1 MFWSRQLTDASKAV
15 LALLAL
21 VYLNV
26 IPISVQAAERTMIVL
41 DGSGSM
47 WGQINGKPKLVIAR
61 ETLREV
67 LKGVSDTTI
76 LGLMAY
82 GHRVKG
88 DCSDIELIV
97 PPRAGS
103 ADEIAN
109 KVDSLKF
116 LGKTPLSAAVQLAAK
131 ELRYTEDKATVI
143 LITDGLETCKANIC
157 EIGTSLEAQGLDFTA
172 HVVGFGL
179 SKAEGKQVACL
190 AENTGGQYFSAANA
204 SELVEA
210 LNQTVAAII
219 PNVRLVAIDQN
230 GNRVTGISLDWT
242 ISDANNQNI
251 HTTTA
256 FEASIGSLE
265 AGDYSVSVAGQNV
278 SGGTEFS
285 IIADVQ
291 KQIIEVPVEVQ
302 QLEATLD
309 APASV
314 ARGATFDVVWG
325 GPNAKSD
332 YVTIVEIG
340 AKPGVYTSYFYTQN
354 GNPAAI
360 TAPDGVGTYEIR
372 YVYGETKQ
380 TVARRDI
387 EVTEIAVTIDV
398 AKTVAAGAEFAINW
412 FGPAYDRD
420 YLTIVAKGSDEGEY
434 LDYAYA
440 QNGNPSTLSAPD
452 GLGDY
457 EIRYVLGSSKR
468 TLASVDIKVTAVAG
482 NIDAPATVFGST
494 EFLVNWSG
502 PSNKGDYITIVPSGV
517 EEGEYLDYAYTQ
529 NGNPAKI
536 TAPDAVGDYEIR
548 YVFGS
553 SKRTLAFAPIELLA
567 TSATLSVVNAPVPGG
582 KITVEWTGPNG
593 KRDYITIVEKGAEQG
608 SFNSYAYTG
617 RGSPVEF
624 KVPKALG
631 LFEVRYVVGVSKRT
645 LTNVDVMLRPVN
657 ASISAPSKA
666 NAGDAIEVSW
676 TGPNSKG
683 DRIEITKL
691 GAKDNANP
699 LSKAGTIQGSP
710 LFIYVPETAGKYEI
724 RYKLMDTRK
733 VIARSEI
740 LVE

>member
-1 MFWSRQLTDASKAV
+1 M
-15 LALLAL
+15 
-21 VYLNV
+21 
-26 IPISVQAAERTMIVL
+26 
-41 DGSGSM
+41 
-47 WGQINGKPKLVIAR
+47 
-61 ETLREV
+61 
-67 LKGVSDTTI
+67 
-76 LGLMAY
+76 
-82 GHRVKG
+82 
-88 DCSDIELIV
+88 
-97 PPRAGS
+97 
-103 ADEIAN
+103 
-109 KVDSLKF
+109 
-116 LGKTPLSAAVQLAAK
+116 QLAAK

-434 LDYAYA
+434 LDYAY
-440 QNGNPSTLSAPD
+440 
-452 GLGDY
+452 
-457 EIRYVLGSSKR
+457 
-468 TLASVDIKVTAVAG
+468 
-482 NIDAPATVFGST
+482 
-494 EFLVNWSG
+494 
-502 PSNKGDYITIVPSGV
+502 
-517 EEGEYLDYAYTQ
+517 TQ

-733 VIARSEI
+733 VIARCEI